1 MNMTSPAANAQRP
14 AFNPMMVIAAGCLIA
29 VIGNGIRSSMGLF
42 NDPLT
47 DMRGWSQ
54 ETFGLAMALQNLVW
68 GFMAP
73 VAGILADKLGS
84 MRVIMAGAILYA
96 AGLVIMAYA
105 DTTSLFHLGSGVVM
119 GIGVSLSAFPIVM
132 AAFGR
137 MVPADKRSWAF
148 GIATA
153 ASSFGQFI
161 FAPLGQAFIAAY
173 GWQTALVIVA
183 GFTASMLLIAMP
195 LRADTDMK
203 AAAATEPD
211 MTIGQSLKQ
220 AFGHGSYLLL
230 TFGFFVCGFHV
241 AFITVFLPKYVVDL
255 GVTANI
261 AAWSIGVVGLFNI
274 AGSYMAGVWG
284 GRHSKRIAL
293 SLIYLGRAI
302 VIFGFLMLPVTNAST
317 LVFCALMGLL
327 WLSTIPLT
335 MGLVTVMFGTRYMA
349 TLYGFVFLSHQVGA
363 FLGVWLGGKLFD
375 IYGTYDPVWWL
386 SIALGVFAA
395 LVHWPIKERA
405 APAME
410 PARSG

>member
-1 MNMTSPAANAQRP
+1 MTSPAANAQRP